1 MLRTIKASMNMTT
14 VSSTLVKKL
23 TEGSVS
29 FKFRKVDGTVREAT
43 GTLNN
48 DLIPEAHRSAVTPAD
63 DAATV
68 PYFDLGSN
76 GWRSFRADAVVA

>member
-1 MLRTIKASMNMTT
+1 MKMTT
-14 VSSTLVKKL
+14 VSTTLIKKL
-23 TEGSVS
+23 NEGSVS

-48 DLIPEAHRSAVTPAD
+48 DLIPEGSRTSAVTAE

-68 PYFDLGSN
+68 AYYDLGAN
-76 GWRSFRADAVVA
+76 GWRSFRADAVIA

>member
-1 MLRTIKASMNMTT
+1 MLRIIKASMKMTT
-14 VSSTLVKKL
+14 VTTTLVKKL

-29 FKFRKVDGTVREAT
+29 FKFRKVDGSIREAT

-48 DLIPEAHRSAVTPAD
+48 DLIPEGLRSTAIPAD

-68 PYFDLGSN
+68 AYYDLGSN

>member
-48 DLIPEAHRSAVTPAD
+48 DLIPEGQRTTAIPAE

-68 PYFDLGSN
+68 AYFDLGAN
-76 GWRSFRADAVVA
+76 GWRSFRAASVI